1 MTATAYDLLT
11 EREREIVKMLAEGLS
26 AKQIALRLRL
36 SSRTVDVHKT
46 NLMRKLD
53 VHGRAD
59 LTRWAIRN
67 KVIRLPVLK

>member
-1 MTATAYDLLT
+1 
-11 EREREIVKMLAEGLS
+11 VKLLAEGLS
-26 AKQIALRLRL
+26 AKEIAARL
-36 SSRTVDVHKT
+36 SLSTKTVDVHKT